1 MLNNKKHIKN
11 SHCRPRQRCKHLSR
25 WPSEGWHHVT
35 PPLVRLLSGG
45 SPTPT
50 CLYQDSPHCAGV
62 RSQNYWGWSY
72 ETLITTTL
80 PEPSELC
87 CYGRTFWLF
96 FLFHFQKKR
105 HVLITGQPLLPST
118 TQKQLCHD
126 LNIMELRWHTSSTNH
141 KNKHM
146 LWNQMANFSFYTYCL
161 NAAMVFSRFSPAPA
175 KKKKHISVWCFG
187 WL

>member
-1 MLNNKKHIKN
+1 MALRRLASCDTTTCSSFVRWQSN
-11 SHCRPRQRCKHLSR
+11 SNMSVPRFTALC
-25 WPSEGWHHVT
+25 
-35 PPLVRLLSGG
+35 
-45 SPTPT
+45 
-50 CLYQDSPHCAGV
+50 
-62 RSQNYWGWSY
+62 RSQEPKLLRLKLRNTYYNHITRAIWALLLW
-72 ETLITTTL
+72 EDFLVIFLISL
-80 PEPSELC
+80 S
-87 CYGRTFWLF
+87 
-96 FLFHFQKKR
+96 KKR